1 MVTYSLKTIGQELKI
16 MTHSLPFPGEKI
28 MRDQV
33 SSYKNV
39 DEKIIGQKLSFLA
52 LTSENKVEFYS
63 HSEEVGLKVLMTME
77 GLHRYVKTTLK
88 TWFKSNHLP
97 KKRY

>member
-28 MRDQV
+28 IRDQV

-77 GLHRYVKTTLK
+77 GLKHRYINTTLK

-97 KKRY
+97 KK